1 MNFLPIN
8 RFRDVTV
15 LDFASAT
22 VLPSVT
28 AETISA
34 ELELTASQTDS
45 HRIVLDLK
53 PMIYLTSAMI
63 GGLIKFRRYCV
74 RNGIELKL
82 CNLSENIQSV
92 FAITN
97 LDTSFDCYEDC
108 AEASESFGEAMMS
121 TVFDSMYA
129 EEQLA

>member
-74 RNGIELKL
+74 SQRN
-82 CNLSENIQSV
+82 
-92 FAITN
+92 
-97 LDTSFDCYEDC
+97 
-108 AEASESFGEAMMS
+108 
-121 TVFDSMYA
+121 
-129 EEQLA
+129 

>member
-8 RFRDVTV
+8 RFQDVTI
-15 LDFASAT
+15 LDFAAAT
-22 VLPSVT
+22 VLPTVS
-28 AETISA
+28 ADTICA
-34 ELELTASQTDS
+34 ELEVKVYETDS
-45 HRIVLDLK
+45 HRIILDFS

-63 GGLIKFRRYCV
+63 GGLIKFRRYCA

-108 AEASESFGEAMMS
+108 AEASQAFDEVMMS
-121 TVFDSMYA
+121 SVFDSMYA